1 MLSKRGQFY
10 LIAAVIIIIILF
22 GLSGVTNY
30 IKTKT
35 PEVQTYEL
43 SKELNLESESVIN
56 YGLFNSKDIDPLLAS
71 FAGNFTDYLSQNS
84 DVYFVYGDET
94 KITVL
99 GYTRVSQGSVS
110 IDFGGAS
117 STLIIEGR
125 KLSKDITS
133 TDSNNTVSVIIAN
146 KPYEFSLKQGE
157 NFYFLITEPSK
168 NVA

>member
-1 MLSKRGQFY
+1 MFNKRGQFY

-56 YGLFNSKDIDPLLAS
+56 YGLYNSKDTNTLLAS
-71 FAGNFTDYLSQNS
+71 FAGNFTDYLSQDS
-84 DVYFVYGDET
+84 DVYFVYGDDS

-99 GYTRVSQGSVS
+99 GYTRVAAGSIS
-110 IDFGGAS
+110 INFGDSAPIV
-117 STLIIEGR
+117 TEIPGR
-125 KLSKDITS
+125 KLSQEIT
-133 TDSNNTVSVIIAN
+133 TATPDRQVSVIISG
-146 KPYEFSLKQGE
+146 KTYDFTLKQGQ
-157 NFYFLITEPSK
+157 NFYFLITQPSQD
-168 NVA
+168 V